1 EHRAARRVGA
11 QHPGDRRC
19 PPQSEHE
26 ARADPRQPVRRCERY
41 DLGRVRPTLPGAR
54 LQGRNDGRGHRSHHG
69 VPAGGRD
76 LRGRR
81 RPYRLRPTGT
91 TSRRRGD
98 VGGFGGVIG
107 TGTAEGIDALNTY
120 FPLAEFRRNV
130 MAGGNAS
137 IYPADNFSPVSLDDA
152 GFVNRGAGDYRL
164 DSSSPYHNAA
174 TDGSDVGANITALD
188 ASTAGAISGVP
199 PAGSD

>member
-107 TGTAEGIDALNTY
+107 TGTAEGIDTLNTY
-120 FPLAEFRRNV
+120 FPLAEFRRNIL
-130 MAGGNAS
+130 AGGS
-137 IYPADNFSPVSLDDA
+137 VSMYPPDNFFPPSLTDVK
-152 GFVNRGAGDYRL
+152 FVDLAHGDYHLAR
-164 DSSSPYHNAA
+164 SSPYSNMA
-174 TDGSDVGANITALD
+174 TDGTDVGAD
-188 ASTAGAISGVP
+188 
-199 PAGSD
+199 